1 MVSGS
6 GKVGTH
12 SLLWRATADG
22 VILSTRRFDLKR
34 IDSDVRNA
42 ARLGGRCVY
51 WSSGLSIVVWA
62 MSVAPIAFV
71 AALCGTSILFAM
83 LIGWLL
89 FKDKMD
95 WLKMMAGVLIVVGV
109 LLTRF

>member
-1 MVSGS
+1 
-6 GKVGTH
+6 
-12 SLLWRATADG
+12 
-22 VILSTRRFDLKR
+22 
-34 IDSDVRNA
+34 
-42 ARLGGRCVY
+42 
-51 WSSGLSIVVWA
+51 
-62 MSVAPIAFV
+62 
-71 AALCGTSILFAM
+71 M